1 VTFINTNGM
10 AFLGPGSEWFWT
22 ALSGVITVVTLLA
35 IYRQFR
41 LQAHA
46 SAAEQLAEFRREAYS
61 EAMLRCGLDVMVAL
75 RDHKDPADVP
85 DAAVLGI
92 GDYYENMAI
101 LARAGH
107 RDTKLLWRYD
117 SASTQIVWAW
127 LAPWVLKARAESRFG
142 FPPYHDLEWLAGVLA
157 AMDRRAGRPAITQ
170 AIVASNLEHWISLHQ
185 DLIRY
190 AQAAQAV
197 IVAPAE
203 TVPAAPAAPHAVGQG

>member
-1 VTFINTNGM
+1 MTLINTDGM
-10 AFLGPGSEWFWT
+10 AFIGPGSEWFWT

-41 LQAHA
+41 LQVHA

-61 EAMLRCGLDVMVAL
+61 EQMLRYGLDVMVAL

-92 GDYYENMAI
+92 ADYWENIAI

-107 RDTKLLWRYD
+107 RDTKLLWRSD

-142 FPPYHDLEWLAGVLA
+142 FASYHDLEWLAGVMA
-157 AMDRRAGRPAITQ
+157 EMDRRAGRPAITQ
-170 AIVASNLEHWISLHQ
+170 ATVASNLEHWITLHQ

-190 AQAAQAV
+190 AQAARAGV
-197 IVAPAE
+197 VASAE
-203 TVPAAPAAPHAVGQG
+203 TVPAAPPATSAVAQG

>member
-1 VTFINTNGM
+1 VIVTLINTDGM
-10 AFLGPGSEWFWT
+10 AFIGPGSEWFWT
-22 ALSGVITVVTLLA
+22 ALIGVITVVTLLA

-41 LQAHA
+41 LQVHA

-61 EAMLRCGLDVMVAL
+61 EHMLRYGLDVMVAL

-85 DAAVLGI
+85 DAAVVGI
-92 GDYYENMAI
+92 ADYWENMSI

-142 FPPYHDLEWLAGVLA
+142 FQSYHDLEWLAGVMA
-157 AMDRRAGRPAITQ
+157 EMDRRAGRPAINQ
-170 AIVASNLEHWISLHQ
+170 ATVASNLEHWITLHQ

-190 AQAAQAV
+190 AQAARAGV
-197 IVAPAE
+197 VASAE
-203 TVPAAPAAPHAVGQG
+203 TAPAARGRVRSRC